1 MGPWRDGSAICVCRY
16 IEKISDLQMENR
28 YLRQLLEFSVGSMRR
43 QSWVPTPAPTT
54 PCNGSSFHTAVSS
67 FEQSDDSE
75 LTKQVTSS
83 RGKVAKRNKGKNPK
97 NDPEYV
103 AKMMET
109 LEFKD
114 QLLKFVSESACKLSP
129 SPLCLGYTVFLA
141 QITSLKGWYE
151 KRLEEL
157 ERDRKRLQAEKA
169 ECIKVLHPSR
179 THPCHIRNGWMV
191 QELKHCGVERC
202 TPDSIAYHPTSQS
215 RTLSRSTNVTDP
227 CP

>member
-1 MGPWRDGSAICVCRY
+1 MTMTSMLEGLHVTTPRTITSTSFDNATNQDLNRRHDTGGHSVCAGWMCGCRY

-67 FEQSDDSE
+67 FEQSDDGD
-75 LTKQVTSS
+75 LTKQVIS
-83 RGKVAKRNKGKNPK
+83 RGKSAKRHKGKNPK

-114 QLLKFVSESACKLSP
+114 QLLKFVSESACNHPLS
-129 SPLCLGYTVFLA
+129 SPLLLPVTW
-141 QITSLKGWYE
+141 SL
-151 KRLEEL
+151 
-157 ERDRKRLQAEKA
+157 
-169 ECIKVLHPSR
+169 CF
-179 THPCHIRNGWMV
+179 
-191 QELKHCGVERC
+191 
-202 TPDSIAYHPTSQS
+202 
-215 RTLSRSTNVTDP
+215 
-227 CP
+227 